1 MLFIYNSFPKE
12 KVDGFSLKKKKK
24 KDGEEEEEGRKPEY
38 AWKNPS
44 KQSENWYH
52 ILEVNISFR

>member
-12 KVDGFSLKKKKK
+12 KVDGFSLKKKK

-44 KQSENWYH
+44 KQSEN
-52 ILEVNISFR
+52 